1 MKNVLLYVNLLFFFF
16 FFQAED
22 GIRDGHVT
30 GVQTCAL
37 RSSHARPGTGFL
49 IGFAPETRPIP
60 LDQGQ
65 IAIKISGEDDKP
77 IFVQAGSIAGKHELA
92 AATDALFK
100 SAQPWSVENFGKR
113 GTSFFAIANGASH
126 LRLSGFH

>member
-37 RSSHARPGTGFL
+37 RSSREDQD
-49 IGFAPETRPIP
+49 GFAVESHRRAVAAQQDGRFAAEIVPVALPVVLKGKKGETT
-60 LDQGQ
+60 
-65 IAIKISGEDDKP
+65 
-77 IFVQAGSIAGKHELA
+77 LA
-92 AATDALFK
+92 ADEGPRPDSNLETLARLKPAFK
-100 SAQPWSVENFGKR
+100 EG
-113 GTSFFAIANGASH
+113 GTVTAGNASTINDGAAA
-126 LRLSGFH
+126 